1 MYRKR
6 SEHALCNRRTTPDH
20 RIFSGHMSTWSLRS
34 IFGVC
39 SSTEVSW
46 ISVLLTPCEH
56 LYSWQCILSFTD
68 VLIKISSTQLRFIQV
83 LEILVLPP
91 IGLVKSR
98 SSLTQFSDPFSTGWS
113 VGLKLGGN
121 VLFMQIIGLKI
132 NVSLIHVLQ
141 IVSSN
146 KHVNKTYLRW
156 LRCYQGHELIQIIV
170 TAQVHY
176 RSHHRVNK

>member
-1 MYRKR
+1 MFTVVSTWYIVAHSGIFMYRKR

-68 VLIKISSTQLRFIQV
+68 VLIKISSTQLNSIKNKNWIRIS
-83 LEILVLPP
+83 
-91 IGLVKSR
+91 K
-98 SSLTQFSDPFSTGWS
+98 
-113 VGLKLGGN
+113 LKLIYFHL
-121 VLFMQIIGLKI
+121 LFDIFDMVQFEH
-132 NVSLIHVLQ
+132 LI
-141 IVSSN
+141 
-146 KHVNKTYLRW
+146 
-156 LRCYQGHELIQIIV
+156 IQI
-170 TAQVHY
+170 
-176 RSHHRVNK
+176 